1 MPRVIAAAEKAGA
14 LGAFLSGSGSTIAAV
29 TLTRSTQS
37 WRSHV
42 ARGKIDIARTI
53 IITTADNDGAQ
64 IKLHQT
70 SESNFRWVTDLKI
83 SNSSPSTSF
92 SDAAVDFAPAILRG
106 ILYALSFI
114 YERIVQLRL
123 YLYRKRIFRE
133 RTLGCLVISIGNLTV
148 GGHGQDADRR
158 KIRARLASR
167 RTPRRHSQPRLQ
179 RACRVPSKRS
189 WLDRLQNKDVDP
201 PRVVSDGKSLL
212 LDSLTA
218 GDEPYMLAHNL
229 KDVIVLVD
237 KDRVKSG
244 LFAIDKWKVDT
255 LLLDDGLQYLHLKHR
270 LDIVL
275 VDRQAP
281 FGNEFLLPRGTLRE
295 PPRNL
300 RRASYIFITKST
312 GEPNDALI
320 ERIRR
325 YNRTAEIIECAHKP
339 LYLQNIFTGEQLP
352 LERLRDT
359 FIGSICGIAA
369 PESFEDGLRKLGA
382 RIDLAKRYIDHHR
395 YTEAELQ
402 SFINRC
408 IRRDLEMI
416 VTTEKDA
423 VRMPRLAETE

>member
-1 MPRVIAAAEKAGA
+1 
-14 LGAFLSGSGSTIAAV
+14 
-29 TLTRSTQS
+29 
-37 WRSHV
+37 
-42 ARGKIDIARTI
+42 
-53 IITTADNDGAQ
+53 
-64 IKLHQT
+64 
-70 SESNFRWVTDLKI
+70 
-83 SNSSPSTSF
+83 
-92 SDAAVDFAPAILRG
+92 
-106 ILYALSFI
+106 
-114 YERIVQLRL
+114 
-123 YLYRKRIFRE
+123 
-133 RTLGCLVISIGNLTV
+133 
-148 GGHGQDADRR
+148 
-158 KIRARLASR
+158 
-167 RTPRRHSQPRLQ
+167 
-179 RACRVPSKRS
+179 
-189 WLDRLQNKDVDP
+189 
-201 PRVVSDGKSLL
+201 
-212 LDSLTA
+212 
-218 GDEPYMLAHNL
+218 MLAHNL

-312 GEPNDALI
+312 GEPNDRTNRANSPLQSH
-320 ERIRR
+320 RR
-325 YNRTAEIIECAHKP
+325 DHRVRASSRFIFRT
-339 LYLQNIFTGEQLP
+339 LTTGERLP

-369 PESFEDGLRKLGA
+369 PESFEDGLQKLGA

-423 VRMPRLAETE
+423 VRMPRARRKRPCRFIFCASRSKS

>member
-1 MPRVIAAAEKAGA
+1 MGRRLENLEQFGIDVVLERRRGIRA
-14 LGAFLSGSGSTIAAV
+14 
-29 TLTRSTQS
+29 TL
-37 WRSHV
+37 
-42 ARGKIDIARTI
+42 
-53 IITTADNDGAQ
+53 
-64 IKLHQT
+64 
-70 SESNFRWVTDLKI
+70 
-83 SNSSPSTSF
+83 
-92 SDAAVDFAPAILRG
+92 LRG

-114 YERIVQLRL
+114 YERLVQLRL
-123 YLYRKRIFRE
+123 YFYRKRILRE
-133 RTLGCLVISIGNLTV
+133 RALGCLVISIGNLTV
-148 GGHGQDADRR
+148 GGTGKTPIVEKFARALQTGGRR
-158 KIRARLASR
+158 VAILSR
-167 RTPRRHSQPRLQ
+167 GYKSVPR
-179 RACRVPSKRS
+179 PSKRS
-189 WLDRLQNKDVDP
+189 WLDRLQKQVIDP

-270 LDIVL
+270 LDMVL

-300 RRASYIFITKST
+300 RRASYIFITKNT

-320 ERIRR
+320 QRIRR
-325 YNRTAEIIECAHKP
+325 YNRTAEIIECQHKP
-339 LYLQNIFTGEQLP
+339 LYLQNVFTGEPLP
-352 LERLRDT
+352 LDRLHNT

-369 PESFEDGLRKLGA
+369 PESFEGGLKKLGA
-382 RIDLAKRYIDHHR
+382 HVDLAKRYIDHHR
-395 YTEAELQ
+395 YSEAELQ

-408 IRRDLEMI
+408 IRRDLQMI

-423 VRMPRLAETE
+423 VRMPRLAEADVRVPIYFLRVEIEILSGHESWEHCVARICKPQPMLSPERFFA